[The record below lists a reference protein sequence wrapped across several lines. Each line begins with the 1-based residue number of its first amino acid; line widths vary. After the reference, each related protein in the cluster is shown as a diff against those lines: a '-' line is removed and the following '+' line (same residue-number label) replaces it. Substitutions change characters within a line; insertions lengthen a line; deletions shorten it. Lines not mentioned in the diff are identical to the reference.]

1 MPFVISNGN
10 FATLRFLFT
19 QKYFVFLRE
28 PYYVT
33 LSFIYRYTM
42 AVFLIPSF
50 STAIPIRI
58 NGILFLYSIFYSV
71 VFVAFR
77 LATPQTLFVL
87 LRLQSSEA
95 DYSYFQSIFDY
106 YNLYS
111 NSNISLNF
119 YYSEGYEQTDAI
131 YRLIN
136 IYGKS
141 LSNKEQGKNLIHK
154 LLLEN
159 RLNIIKI
166 S

>member
-1 MPFVISNGN
+1 M
-10 FATLRFLFT
+10 LF
-19 QKYFVFLRE
+19 RS
-28 PYYVT
+28 VT
-33 LSFIYRYTM
+33 LK
-42 AVFLIPSF
+42 
-50 STAIPIRI
+50 
-58 NGILFLYSIFYSV
+58 FYGHSLS
-71 VFVAFR
+71 A
-77 LATPQTLFVL
+77 
-87 LRLQSSEA
+87 A

-119 YYSEGYEQTDAI
+119 YYSERHEQTDAI